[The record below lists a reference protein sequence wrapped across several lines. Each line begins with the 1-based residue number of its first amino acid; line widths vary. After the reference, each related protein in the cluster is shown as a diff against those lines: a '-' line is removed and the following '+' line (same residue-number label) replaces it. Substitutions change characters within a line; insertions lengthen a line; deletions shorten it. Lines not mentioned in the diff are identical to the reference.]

1 LDENL
6 DHRRTMDEQA
16 FELTRQT
23 LHGVAELVLAG
34 PQYVQNQTIRL
45 RVTPGGFSTVTTP
58 HLRVEELELVSPAT
72 SVPMTGT
79 FASLARAAGV
89 EARSL
94 REVYA
99 GGPPVDPDD
108 SMVLDAGAVEA
119 IVNALARGD
128 AALRAFAPEQEP
140 VLWPEHFDV
149 AISVAEVNYGVSP
162 GDARTPEPYA
172 YVGPWTPREGT
183 FWNAPFGATRVL
195 SEVPD
200 VESLAEFFR
209 AGARQAAN
217 DRPGDSQ

>member
-1 LDENL
+1 MN
-6 DHRRTMDEQA
+6 EQA

-34 PQYVQNQTIRL
+34 PQYVQNQTIKL
-45 RVTPGGFSTVTTP
+45 RVTPGGFGTVAAP
-58 HLRVEELELVSPAT
+58 HLRVEELELVSPAA
-72 SVPMTGT
+72 SVSMTGT

-94 REVYA
+94 KEVYA
-99 GGPPVDPDD
+99 GGPAVEPDD
-108 SMVLDAGAVEA
+108 PMVLDADAVEA
-119 IVNALARGD
+119 IVDALAHGD

-172 YVGPWTPREGT
+172 YVGPWTPREGL
-183 FWNAPFGATRVL
+183 FWNAPFGAAKVL
-195 SEVPD
+195 SEVRD
-200 VESLAEFFR
+200 VESLVEFFR
-209 AGARQAAN
+209 AGALRAAD
-217 DRPGDSQ
+217 DRPREPQ